1 LLYLLYWYKSAN
13 HWAQKARL
21 GGGSELSLQ
30 LEEEE
35 EEEEAAPPP
44 LSARACEPSEVRELR
59 STNRRMQRSIA
70 EMAAG
75 RERAEAAA
83 AALAQVP

>member
-1 LLYLLYWYKSAN
+1 V
-13 HWAQKARL
+13 
-21 GGGSELSLQ
+21 
-30 LEEEE
+30 EEEE
-35 EEEEAAPPP
+35 EEVAAPP
-44 LSARACEPSEVRELR
+44 LSARACEPSRLLEEVRELR

-83 AALAQVP
+83 AALAQVA